1 MKLGLIGLGK
11 MGYPLALNMKDHG
24 HEVIAYNR
32 SEGKRIAIREEG
44 IQAVDTLEALVE
56 SLETPRT
63 LWMMVPSGETVDQII
78 ETLIPLLDKDD
89 LIVDGGNSFYK
100 DTLKRHEYL
109 TEKGL
114 GYIDVGTSGGVNG
127 ARYGACFMA
136 GGEDKYMNRVAQVLE
151 DTAVE
156 NGYAHVGAPGTG
168 HYVKMI
174 HNGIEYGM
182 MQAIGE
188 GFEIMHHSPLS
199 INQKEVAKV
208 WSHGSIIEGLL
219 MNMVLQ
225 ALEKSEDL
233 KEIVGIVDASGEG
246 EWTVRE
252 ALDLKVFAPVIA
264 TSLGMRFKSKDELKY
279 SEKVVAAMRNEFG
292 GHALYKK
299 EGQND

>member
-11 MGYPLALNMKDHG
+11 MGYPLALNMKEHG
-24 HEVIAYNR
+24 HNVIAYNR
-32 SEGKRIAIREEG
+32 SEGKRNQIKEEG
-44 IQAVDTLEALVE
+44 VEVRESIEELVE
-56 SLETPRT
+56 SLEKPRT
-63 LWMMVPSGETVDQII
+63 IWLMVPSGDTVDDLIQV
-78 ETLIPLLDKDD
+78 LIPLLDAEDM
-89 LIVDGGNSFYK
+89 IVDGGNSFYK
-100 DTLKRHEYL
+100 DTLRRHQILSEM
-109 TEKGL
+109 GI
-114 GYIDVGTSGGVNG
+114 GYVDVGTSGGVSG

-136 GGEDKYMNRVAQVLE
+136 GGEDKYISRVSDVLT

-156 NGYAHVGAPGTG
+156 KGYSHVGAPGTG

-188 GFEIMHHSPLS
+188 GFEILEHSPLE
-199 INQKEVAKV
+199 INQTEVAKV
-208 WSHGSIIEGLL
+208 WANGSIIEGLL
-219 MNMVLQ
+219 MDMVLQ
-225 ALEKSEDL
+225 AFDKSAGLEDIE
-233 KEIVGIVDASGEG
+233 GIVDASGEG

-264 TSLGMRFKSKDELKY
+264 TSLGMRFKSKDGLKY

-299 EGQND
+299 EGPNG

>member
-1 MKLGLIGLGK
+1 MKLGIIGLGK
-11 MGYPLALNMKDHG
+11 MGYPLSLNMRDHG

-32 SEGKRIAIREEG
+32 GEEKRIEIRKEG
-44 IQAVDTLEALVE
+44 ICAVDSIEELVAALEP
-56 SLETPRT
+56 PRT
-63 LWMMVPSGETVDQII
+63 VWLMVPSGETVDRLID
-78 ETLIPLLDKDD
+78 TLIPLLQPDD

-100 DTLKRHEYL
+100 DTLVRFRRLK
-109 TEKGL
+109 TMNI
-114 GYIDVGTSGGVNG
+114 GYVDVGTSGGVNG

-136 GGEDKYMNRVAQVLE
+136 GGEDHFIERVNQVLT

-156 NGYAHVGAPGTG
+156 NGYAHVGAPATG

-188 GFEIMHHSPLS
+188 GFEIMEHSPLD
-199 INQKEVAKV
+199 INQSKVAKV
-208 WSHGSIIEGLL
+208 WANGSIIEGLL
-219 MNMVLQ
+219 MNMVVN
-225 ALEKSEDL
+225 ALDKSPDL
-233 KEIVGIVDASGEG
+233 SDIVGIVDASGEG

-299 EGQND
+299 EG

>member
-11 MGYPLALNMKDHG
+11 MGYPLSLNMKDHG

-32 SEGKRIAIREEG
+32 SKGKREAIEKEG
-44 IQAVDTLEALVE
+44 IKTVDSIKKLVK
-56 SLETPRT
+56 SLEKPRA
-63 LWMMVPSGETVDQII
+63 LWMMVPSGETVDHLI
-78 ETLIPLLDKDD
+78 EELIPLLDSGD
-89 LIVDGGNSFYK
+89 LIIDGGNSFYK
-100 DTLKRHEYL
+100 DTIRRHTLLKSE
-109 TEKGL
+109 GL
-114 GYIDVGTSGGVNG
+114 GYVDVGTSGGVSG

-136 GGEDKYMNRVAQVLE
+136 GGDDEFIERVEDVLT

-156 NGYAHVGAPGTG
+156 NGYAHVGAPGSG

-188 GFEIMHHSPLS
+188 GFEILQHSPLE
-199 INQKEVAKV
+199 IDQTKVAKV
-208 WSHGSIIEGLL
+208 WANGSIIEGLL

-225 ALEKSEDL
+225 ALEKSSDL
-233 KEIVGIVDASGEG
+233 KDIQGIVDASGEG

-252 ALDLKVFAPVIA
+252 ALDLKVFAPIIS
-264 TSLGMRFKSKDELKY
+264 TSLGMRYKSKDDLKY
-279 SEKVVAAMRNEFG
+279 SEKMIAAMRNEFG

-299 EGQND
+299 DNAND

>member
-32 SEGKRIAIREEG
+32 SQEKRDAIEKEGVQVVASI
-44 IQAVDTLEALVE
+44 EAMVKMLDR
-56 SLETPRT
+56 PRT
-63 LWMMVPSGETVDQII
+63 LWLMVPSGDTIDKLIDQ
-78 ETLIPLLDKDD
+78 LRPLLDEED
-89 LIVDGGNSFYK
+89 LIIDGGNSFYK
-100 DTLKRHEYL
+100 DTIRRYETLKSYNI
-109 TEKGL
+109 
-114 GYIDVGTSGGVNG
+114 GYVDVGTSGGVSG

-136 GGEDKYMNRVAQVLE
+136 GGEESYISRIHNILT

-156 NGYAHVGAPGTG
+156 DGYAHVGLAGSG

-188 GFEIMHHSPLS
+188 GFEILEHSNLE
-199 INQKEVAKV
+199 IDQTKVAKV
-208 WSHGSIIEGLL
+208 WAHGSIIEGLL

-225 ALEKSEDL
+225 ALEKSSDL
-233 KEIVGIVDASGEG
+233 KDIQGIVDASGEG

-252 ALDLKVFAPVIA
+252 ALDLKVFTPVISTA
-264 TSLGMRFKSKDELKY
+264 LGMRFKSKDDLKY
-279 SEKVVAAMRNEFG
+279 SEKMIAAMRNEFG
-292 GHALYKK
+292 GHALHKK
-299 EGQND
+299 DDAHD